1 MAFKGPDPS
10 EGHHSSLS
18 LFEDYPST
26 AARLSK
32 RERKRIKSY
41 ARTLF
46 EQEGPGSATAY
57 LAGTRGYTNFRPD
70 TLIGKYLSKPVD
82 YERFRSIGSLA
93 FQDLL
98 GRPMGESDF
107 TQAVDYA
114 KAMGIKDPSA
124 FQSLLT
130 QRIASTPE
138 GQSKI
143 KSQADIEWESEK
155 GPMARDPKTGNLLRG
170 FFYYNP
176 ETVAQI
182 ANSMVGGA

>member
-1 MAFKGPDPS
+1 MALKGPDPS
-10 EGHHSSLS
+10 EGHHTSLS
-18 LFEDYPST
+18 IFEEYPAR
-26 AARLSK
+26 AARVSK
-32 RERKRIKSY
+32 GERKRIKSY

-114 KAMGIKDPSA
+114 KAMGVKDPSA

-143 KSQADIEWESEK
+143 KSEADLEWESRF
-155 GPMARDPKTGNLLRG
+155 GPMARDPQGNLMRG

-176 ETVAQI
+176 DTVAQLTS
-182 ANSMVGGA
+182 SMLGTA

>member
-1 MAFKGPDPS
+1 MSFKGPAPS
-10 EGHHSSLS
+10 EGHHTSLS
-18 LFEDYPST
+18 AFEDYPAR

-32 RERKRIKSY
+32 GEKRRIKST
-41 ARTLF
+41 ARKLF
-46 EQEGPGSATAY
+46 EQEGTGAATSY

-70 TLIGKYLSKPVD
+70 ALIGKYLTEPVD
-82 YERFRSIGSLA
+82 YDRFRSIGSFA

-98 GRPMGESDF
+98 GREMSKGEF
-107 TQAVDYA
+107 KQAKQYA
-114 KAMGIKDPSA
+114 EALGVKDPSA

-143 KSQADIEWESEK
+143 KSEADIEWESK
-155 GPMARDPKTGNLLRG
+155 RGPMARDSENNLLRG

-176 ETVAQI
+176 EKVAQLTS
-182 ANSMVGGA
+182 SMLGNV